1 MSDLD
6 ALVMPG
12 ADGLLGRRALVIG
25 AETTTGTAIARALG
39 EAGADVALAVLR
51 PDEGVLIA
59 RRLQRELRDRGR
71 QAMTYAMDV
80 TLGRNVQVTTRQISK
95 ELGGLDLVVSAPD
108 EAFLASLAQTSDAQL
123 AQTMTLN
130 GYAHAFAA
138 RTAFDEFR
146 RQGEGER
153 VFILVTHALGER
165 AAAGAVAASMA
176 AAAAL
181 GLLRSLAR
189 EHPGGEHAAAGLLR
203 GASLPDGA
211 DASIDRSARGAGRGR
226 RRRGRRARATRLRP
240 RLGSP
245 GIDPRARLLR
255 PRRRGPRST
264 ARGQRERRAVSG
276 SELAGRHALV
286 AGAAEGLGRA
296 LATGL
301 AAAGADVSVTTRRD
315 DVAEEVTANSILNEC
330 WTYGREGRALRLDL
344 TDLDAVSAAFAQL
357 EQRTRADRC
366 AREPRLRHTAASR
379 PGRRAG

>member
-6 ALVMPG
+6 ALATPG

-80 TLGRNVQVTTRQISK
+80 TLGRNVQVTTRQVSK

-123 AQTMTLN
+123 AHSMTLN

-138 RTAFDEFR
+138 RSAFDEFR

-153 VFILVTHALGER
+153 VFILVTHVLGER

-176 AAAAL
+176 GAAAL
-181 GLLRSLAR
+181 GLLRSLVL
-189 EHPGGEHAAAGLLR
+189 EHPGSEHAAAGLLR
-203 GASLPDGA
+203 GASLPD
-211 DASIDRSARGAGRGR
+211 DASITDLGEALAATDAAEAGA
-226 RRRGRRARATRLRP
+226 L
-240 RLGSP
+240 
-245 GIDPRARLLR
+245 ARL
-255 PRRRGPRST
+255 
-264 ARGQRERRAVSG
+264 ACAVAASSPAAIHG
-276 SELAGRHALV
+276 RLYSALDAEELAAP
-286 AGAAEGLGRA
+286 
-296 LATGL
+296 
-301 AAAGADVSVTTRRD
+301 AAADG
-315 DVAEEVTANSILNEC
+315 
-330 WTYGREGRALRLDL
+330 
-344 TDLDAVSAAFAQL
+344 SAA
-357 EQRTRADRC
+357 
-366 AREPRLRHTAASR
+366 S
-379 PGRRAG
+379 

>member
-6 ALVMPG
+6 ALVLPG

-25 AETTTGTAIARALG
+25 AETATGTAIARALG

-146 RQGEGER
+146 RQGEGAR

-176 AAAAL
+176 SAAAL

-189 EHPGGEHAAAGLLR
+189 EHPGGEHAAVGLLR

-211 DASIDRSARGAGRGR
+211 DTSIDD
-226 RRRGRRARATRLRP
+226 LRE
-240 RLGSP
+240 
-245 GIDPRARLLR
+245 A
-255 PRRRGPRST
+255 
-264 ARGQRERRAVSG
+264 
-276 SELAGRHALV
+276 
-286 AGAAEGLGRA
+286 
-296 LATGL
+296 L
-301 AAAGADVSVTTRRD
+301 AAADAAEA
-315 DVAEEVTANSILNEC
+315 VALAQLACALASAAPASIH
-330 WTYGREGRALRLDL
+330 GRVFSA
-344 TDLDAVSAAFAQL
+344 LDAEALAA
-357 EQRTRADRC
+357 
-366 AREPRLRHTAASR
+366 PPAASASGA
-379 PGRRAG
+379 P